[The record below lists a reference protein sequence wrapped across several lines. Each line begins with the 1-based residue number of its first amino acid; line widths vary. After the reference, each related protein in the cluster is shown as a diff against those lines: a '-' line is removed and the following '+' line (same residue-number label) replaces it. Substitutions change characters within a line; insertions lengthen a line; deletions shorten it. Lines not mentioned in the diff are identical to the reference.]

1 MRIGFTDDED
11 NSEASYASPW
21 GEVSFWHSLGLTRY
35 VQLPTC
41 PLGNHTMFA
50 LRPLELSYNNNI
62 LCEDDKHVDDR
73 MILPFCLLSVSQTIF
88 VSRMPDL
95 HQMHALRCSPT
106 NEGHQ
111 SMFTLA
117 DFELLCR

>member
-1 MRIGFTDDED
+1 MKKTIAET
-11 NSEASYASPW
+11 SYASPW
-21 GEVSFWHSLGLTRY
+21 GEVSFWHSLGLTRH

-41 PLGNHTMFA
+41 HLGNHRMFA
-50 LRPLELSYNNNI
+50 LRRLEPFYDNI

-73 MILPFCLLSVSQTIF
+73 MILPSCLLSVSQTIL

-111 SMFTLA
+111 SMITLA
-117 DFELLCR
+117 DFELLCW